1 MSQGLAARR
10 QIAIRPAVR
19 EDTETIAALSA
30 QLGYPS
36 AAERVRSRLESLLH
50 ASFVASTC
58 GSVPKVAAA
67 LRRHLP
73 GRGKLAPTD
82 PDDAVW
88 VAETAEARVIGWV
101 HVSVRRLV
109 ESDPEAEIGG
119 LIVDEEHR
127 GSGAGRLL
135 MERAEQWARA
145 KGLPSVYLRS
155 NVVRQAAH
163 AFYRKLGYQV
173 VKTQHAFRKF
183 I

>member
-1 MSQGLAARR
+1 MVVKGTKLSQGLAPRR
-10 QIAIRPAVR
+10 QIAIRPATG
-19 EDTETIAALSA
+19 EDAEAIASLST

-36 AAERVRSRLESLLH
+36 TAERVRSRLESVLH
-50 ASFVASTC
+50 S
-58 GSVPKVAAA
+58 
-67 LRRHLP
+67 
-73 GRGKLAPTD
+73 

-101 HVSVRRLV
+101 HVSVRCLV

-135 MERAEQWARA
+135 MERAEQWASA

-163 AFYRKLGYQV
+163 AFYTKLGYQV

>member
-1 MSQGLAARR
+1 LSQRLAARR
-10 QIAIRPAVR
+10 PIAIRPATG
-19 EDTETIAALSA
+19 EDAEAIAALSSP
-30 QLGYPS
+30 LGYPS
-36 AAERVRSRLESLLH
+36 AAEKVRSRLESLLH
-50 ASFVASTC
+50 
-58 GSVPKVAAA
+58 
-67 LRRHLP
+67 R
-73 GRGKLAPTD
+73 

-109 ESDPEAEIGG
+109 ENDPEAEIGG

-145 KGLPSVYLRS
+145 QGLPSVYLRS
-155 NVVRQAAH
+155 NVLRQAAH
-163 AFYRKLGYQV
+163 AFYTKLGYQV
-173 VKTQHAFRKF
+173 VKTQHAFREF

>member
-1 MSQGLAARR
+1 MSQGLEARR
-10 QIAIRPAVR
+10 QIAIRPAVH
-19 EDTETIAALSA
+19 EDARAITALSA

-36 AAERVRSRLESLLH
+36 AAEKVRSRLESVLH
-50 ASFVASTC
+50 C
-58 GSVPKVAAA
+58 Q
-67 LRRHLP
+67 
-73 GRGKLAPTD
+73 
-82 PDDAVW
+82 DDAVW
-88 VAETAEARVIGWV
+88 VAETAEARVVGWV

-119 LIVDEEHR
+119 LVVDEEHR

-155 NVVRQAAH
+155 NVLRQAAH
-163 AFYRKLGYQV
+163 AFYLKLGYQL